1 MRRRIL
7 IGFIC
12 SILLLLSSVGHF
24 QAGAARAIRT
34 KPRTEEEAYQAIN
47 KWYKQ
52 LHDKATQLEKIVQ
65 DDRYVTV
72 KKRWKEY
79 REHVK
84 ECDFY
89 RSGIEDYKIGYKEI
103 FGTDPLVDIEMLSYA
118 EPTLEKRL
126 TKIEEGLE
134 IIAESERL
142 ARREK
147 ERACSTNDPAVARS
161 AARDA
166 TAQAQAAVR
175 TYKTMRGLWPDTK
188 KTKEYFEERKHRL
201 GEFVSSAQGYLR
213 EAERARGIMED
224 KFKGLGGLDQATRYF
239 SSKNKRTSSLLDE
252 INDLYWNK
260 ICPVANRYWKSSA
273 RVDAM
278 WLMADRLR
286 KRCRVIFSSHIED
299 MLSPIYIVPSYKEI
313 SDDAKLEVYRSYA
326 KVSDGLNK
334 VLSLTQE
341 IQTKGHLGYE
351 TAGRTRQIA
360 LEAQECA
367 KTRVP
372 KKAIKNITGK
382 WYAPSNPKYIATIIV
397 SGNGCSYTGTD
408 GNFKHTGTLGY
419 DGTVFKGEVKD
430 VPGFCCG
437 NEGYMWLKVV
447 DGNTLEVKS
456 EWWKPERKDRIILE
470 AGWDTLKRVNR

>member
-1 MRRRIL
+1 MRRGIL

-24 QAGAARAIRT
+24 QAGAAGVIRT
-34 KPRTEEEAYQAIN
+34 KPRTKEEAYQAIN
-47 KWYKQ
+47 EWYKQ
-52 LHDKATQLEKIVQ
+52 LHDKATQLENIVQ
-65 DDRYVTV
+65 DDRYVTM
-72 KKRWKEY
+72 KKRWIEY
-79 REHVK
+79 REHGKKCVLHQRAIRK
-84 ECDFY
+84 YEY
-89 RSGIEDYKIGYKEI
+89 QYKEI
-103 FGTDPLVDIEMLSYA
+103 FGTYPRLDVEMLSYA

-147 ERACSTNDPAVARS
+147 ERACGTNDPAVARS

-175 TYKTMRGLWPDTK
+175 TYKTMRELWPDTK
-188 KTKEYFEERKHRL
+188 KTKEYFEERKSGL
-201 GEFVSSAQGYLR
+201 GEFVSSAQRVLR
-213 EAERARGIMED
+213 EAERAGGIMED

-239 SSKNKRTSSLLDE
+239 SSKNKRISSLCKE
-252 INDLYWNK
+252 IGDLYWK
-260 ICPVANRYWKSSA
+260 IWSVHQDWKSA
-273 RVDAM
+273 PRVETM
-278 WLMADRLR
+278 GLMADRLLD
-286 KRCRVIFSSHIED
+286 RCNHIWSSHFNE
-299 MLSPIYIVPSYKEI
+299 MPTGRSIVAYYKGI
-313 SDDAKLEVYRSYA
+313 SDDATLEVYRSYA

-351 TAGRTRQIA
+351 TAERTKQIA
-360 LEAQECA
+360 LKAQECA

-430 VPGFCCG
+430 VTGFCCG
-437 NEGYMWLKVV
+437 NEGNMWLKVV
-447 DGNTLEVKS
+447 DGDTLEVKS
-456 EWWKPERKDRIILE
+456 EWWKPESKDIIILK
-470 AGWDTLKRVNR
+470 AGWDTLKRDNR